1 MRNETLSVYSS
12 IEVLYWILR
21 LFGFAPYR
29 LRMTGKQPAVWWTML
44 YTIAFILL
52 YTLAYAKFMSEL
64 KHTGFSSTII
74 EGKGERMYF
83 TFNFVT
89 TTYGIV
95 NGYFVREKIE
105 KVLGKLH
112 TVDRRTSRWKRIIDH
127 RRFYQQIWTG
137 IYLIA
142 IVLPIY
148 IYGTVITC
156 QIHHQSCNMQILY
169 VFIFVL
175 FVNSYALM
183 MVQCI
188 AFLET
193 IRTRYKLLNS
203 CFRYVETNICD
214 VNGLIVILFGRN
226 IFCE

>member
-1 MRNETLSVYSS
+1 MPAEPLNVYSS

-21 LFGFAPYR
+21 LFGYAPYR
-29 LRMTGKQPAVWWTML
+29 LGVKEKQPPVWWTKLYSVCYML
-44 YTIAFILL
+44 T

-64 KHTGFSSTII
+64 KHNGVSASII

-83 TFNFVT
+83 TFNYIT

-105 KVLGKLH
+105 KVLNKLH
-112 TVDRRTSRWKRIIDH
+112 TVDRKTGRWKRIVDH
-127 RRFYQQIWTG
+127 RRLQRQIWAG
-137 IYLIA
+137 VYLIA
-142 IVLPIY
+142 IVVPTY

-156 QIHHQSCNMQILY
+156 QIHHNSCSIQLSS
-169 VFIFVL
+169 VFIYAL

-188 AFLET
+188 AFVET

-203 CFRYVETNICD
+203 CFRYV
-214 VNGLIVILFGRN
+214 
-226 IFCE
+226 